1 MADITDLVSTN
12 MASIK
17 NKEEDDDNK
26 QHEDLK
32 EIHIRV
38 KKRNGRKCITTMEG
52 LNVLDQDPKLWEKLF
67 RHFKKTLCCNGSVD
81 KNDKSMLLS
90 GDQREKIKK
99 YLLEMNFCKE
109 TDIKIHGF

>member
-1 MADITDLVSTN
+1 MADITNLISTGTTSSN
-12 MASIK
+12 
-17 NKEEDDDNK
+17 NKEEDDDKK

-52 LNVLDQDPKLWEKLF
+52 LNVLDQDPRLWEKLF
-67 RHFKKTLCCNGSVD
+67 RYFKKTLCCNGKLD
-81 KNDKSMLLS
+81 KDNKSMLLS

-99 YLLEMNFCKE
+99 YLVEKNLCKE